1 MPIDSFYT
9 PTQLAK
15 ELVAQYTGSPA
26 AVVDFCAG
34 GGELLKAA
42 AGIWPHAKIHAVD
55 YSEQAVNDL
64 RKLHPKWAIAHA
76 NFLQNE
82 SMEAAGIGK
91 DYLGYF
97 DLILL
102 NPPFSC
108 RGATCSTIDIDNQSF
123 KMSTAM
129 SFLVLSIKYLSHEG
143 TLLSIL
149 PASVAYSEKDKAIW
163 NHLSTNYNIQ
173 IVKPPYR
180 ARFNGRCPNI
190 ILVSIDRKKSSIYPS
205 PEHKYFDA
213 PVIDIVRGKL
223 PMPNISQM
231 EVGNLWLVHTC
242 NLQQN
247 SIVNVQH
254 KICSINSIIDGPAV
268 LIPRVGNPRIDKI
281 VLIKKYEKYAMSDCI
296 IAITAASNNNAKKI
310 YDAIIE
316 NWDEFF
322 KLYNGTGAKY
332 TTIDKIKSFFG
343 Y

>member
-1 MPIDSFYT
+1 M
-9 PTQLAK
+9 
-15 ELVAQYTGSPA
+15 
-26 AVVDFCAG
+26 
-34 GGELLKAA
+34 
-42 AGIWPHAKIHAVD
+42 
-55 YSEQAVNDL
+55 
-64 RKLHPKWAIAHA
+64 RKLHPRWVITHA
-76 NFLQNE
+76 NFLQSE

-91 DYLGYF
+91 SYYDYF

-129 SFLVLSIKYLSHEG
+129 SFFALSIKYLSHEG

-163 NHLSTNYNIQ
+163 SHLSINYNIQ
-173 IVKPPYR
+173 IVKPPHR
-180 ARFNGRCPNI
+180 ARFNDRCPNI
-190 ILVSIDRKKSSIYPS
+190 ILVSIDRKKASICPR
-205 PEHKYFDA
+205 PEHKHFDA
-213 PVIDIVRGKL
+213 PVIDVVRGKL
-223 PMPNISQM
+223 SMPNVPQ
-231 EVGNLWLVHTC
+231 EDVGNLWLVHTC
-242 NLQQN
+242 NLQKN

-254 KICSINSIIDGPAV
+254 KISSINSIIAGPAV

-281 VLIKKYEKYAMSDCI
+281 VLIEKSKKYAMSDCI
-296 IAITAASNNNAKKI
+296 IAIKAASNANAKKI

-332 TTIDKIKSFFG
+332 TTIGKIKGFFG